1 MLQDSKQ
8 KDPRQMPDLD
18 TGLLNLQNYEK
29 QVSFQCELSSPLY
42 FMITA
47 KKKKKVKHLVTLVV
61 STNKL

>member
-47 KKKKKVKHLVTLVV
+47 KKKKK
-61 STNKL
+61 